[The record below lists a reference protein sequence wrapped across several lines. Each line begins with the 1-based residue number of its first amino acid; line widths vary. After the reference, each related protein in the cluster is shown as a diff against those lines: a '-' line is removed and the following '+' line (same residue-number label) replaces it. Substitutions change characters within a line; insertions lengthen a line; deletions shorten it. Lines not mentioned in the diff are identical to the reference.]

1 MKEVLRNFN
10 DIDNKYKME
19 IATKNIKNL
28 SDAYRNDLGNLANFY
43 IFHAMEAI
51 DSSIP
56 KILNRKIY
64 NEKSR
69 TQGMSILYGL
79 SKALEFFN
87 NEKMSLS
94 NEDYQYYLD
103 LMKEEVYNLKTK
115 NMEYKGI
122 SYDSGETL
130 EESDLFID
138 VLNTNR
144 KLISLELDK
153 DYVLKNISSVNQ
165 EYYNFISIVHD
176 LINQNMIMMS
186 RIKNKK
192 EENIE
197 IKKK

>member
-10 DIDNKYKME
+10 DVDNKYKME

-28 SDAYRNDLGNLANFY
+28 PDVYRNDLGNLANFY
-43 IFHAMEAI
+43 IFHAMAAI

-64 NEKSR
+64 NEKFR

-87 NEKMSLS
+87 NEKMCLS

-153 DYVLKNISSVNQ
+153 DYVLKNVSSVNQ